1 MCQTGVLSEVHA
13 YGSTVGY
20 SLPLNKDPLML
31 LKSVPNVFVNK
42 SAGQMDRIPWPEQ
55 LPALKSGDRIA
66 LIKGDNRVYAIT
78 TVMEDAEDSA
88 IQVKLDI
95 INPMGVTVNY
105 SDQGL
110 RALTQSEFD
119 LMVNQVVRGF

>member
-20 SLPLNKDPLML
+20 SLPLNKDPLLL
-31 LKSVPNVFVNK
+31 LKSVPNVFLNK